1 MKHLILIIIS
11 FLLLSSPVIGDNH
24 KGETLYRWGECCDW
38 VWKGFGDKETH
49 PVYKGEVENG
59 KPNGIGILIYP
70 KESKYVG
77 EWKDG
82 EQNGQGTFTW
92 SDGTKYEGGW
102 RDGMMNGQGT
112 YTHPNGSKYIGE
124 HKDDQPN
131 GRGTMTYPDG
141 EKCIGEWE
149 NVAFRN
155 GECYDK
161 NGNIQYRYENGK
173 RIRQ

>member
-1 MKHLILIIIS
+1 MRKILVIS
-11 FLLLSSPVIGDNH
+11 ILLTFGNSIAHGDILQDS
-24 KGETLYRWGECCDW
+24 K
-38 VWKGFGDKETH
+38 VWKFFGKIANDAKSNFPELPFLNKEL
-49 PVYKGEVENG
+49 EE
-59 KPNGIGILIYP
+59 GILKFGSATYIGTI
-70 KESKYVG
+70 KSGKAHG
-77 EWKDG
+77 EG
-82 EQNGQGTFTW
+82 VFMFP
-92 SDGTKYEGGW
+92 DGTKYEGGW
-102 RDGMMNGQGT
+102 RDGMMKGQGT

-124 HKDDQPN
+124 HKDNQPN

-149 NVAFRN
+149 NVAFPN